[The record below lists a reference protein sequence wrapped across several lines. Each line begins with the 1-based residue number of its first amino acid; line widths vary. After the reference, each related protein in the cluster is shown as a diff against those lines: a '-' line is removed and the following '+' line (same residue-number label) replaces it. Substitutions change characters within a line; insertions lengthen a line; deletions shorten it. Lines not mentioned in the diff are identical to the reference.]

1 MAGEEQGGL
10 AAFQSRV
17 SSGELRIEDGV
28 AEKIAGILDDL
39 ASAVGR
45 SEVDVADAAHPQG
58 FGTFGSGDQ
67 LQAGFEGKVGQ
78 AREHL
83 GQFVLQIK
91 QLAGSVRAAGAAY
104 SHQDVSTGA
113 AIDTV
118 GEAVK

>member
-1 MAGEEQGGL
+1 MTGEAQGGL
-10 AAFQSRV
+10 AAFQAGV
-17 SSGELRIEDGV
+17 GSGELRIEDGV

-39 ASAVGR
+39 AASVGK

-83 GQFVLQIK
+83 GQFVAQIK

-104 SHQDVSTGA
+104 ANQDVATGG

-118 GEAVK
+118 GEGVK